1 MSTPDQQAHRTDP
14 RELAHDLTAPSANL
28 RLYAG
33 ALADTLPGLLAAT
46 NAADLRR
53 ATPLAGLLP
62 DIPTRL
68 GAIADTIDQL
78 ALRALT
84 LSDDTPVAAAER
96 DAAAFGPAPIG
107 TTAPNPAPSPAPSVL
122 LVEDD
127 ANSRELSELM
137 LQWEGWAVTTTGD
150 GGPALALLEREPFDL
165 VLMDCRMPELD
176 GWTATARMRAGGPN
190 RHTPVI
196 GLTSSPDDADR
207 VRGLAAGM
215 DDWIVKPLT
224 VEHLA
229 DLRSRI
235 HA

>member
-1 MSTPDQQAHRTDP
+1 V
-14 RELAHDLTAPSANL
+14 
-28 RLYAG
+28 
-33 ALADTLPGLLAAT
+33 
-46 NAADLRR
+46 
-53 ATPLAGLLP
+53 LP

-78 ALRALT
+78 AVRVLT
-84 LSDDTPVAAAER
+84 LADAAPAASTGR
-96 DAAAFGPAPIG
+96 DAAPAH
-107 TTAPNPAPSPAPSVL
+107 PAPSGTTGSARNTPPRVL

-127 ANSRELSELM
+127 ADSRELSELM
-137 LQWEGWAVTTTGD
+137 LQWEGWAVTTAGD

-176 GWTATARMRAGGPN
+176 GWSATARMRAAGPN

-224 VEHLA
+224 AEHLA
-229 DLRSRI
+229 QLRTLT
-235 HA
+235 AA